1 MTMFYMLVGIPGSGK
16 STWTDR
22 FKRKYQNDLVHDGIK
37 KNTPFQYNLSVIST
51 DDIIQHIANEHRL
64 TYNQVFDNI
73 TYSFAEKMTHK
84 LAKFAFDRNDIV
96 IWDQTNLT
104 VKSRAKKLALV
115 PSHYKKTCVMF
126 GIPEDLAERLR
137 SRVGKDI
144 PDNVMMS
151 MIKSYQYPTL
161 EEGFDDIIGST
172 DTIVKFS

>member
-1 MTMFYMLVGIPGSGK
+1 MSKLYMLVGLPGTGK
-16 STWTDR
+16 STWTKN
-22 FKRKYQNDLVHDGIK
+22 FKKKYMEDQSKQAFDT
-37 KNTPFQYNLSVIST
+37 NTPFVWNLSIVST
-51 DDIIQHIANEHRL
+51 DNIIQTIANENRL
-64 TYNQVFDNI
+64 TYNQMFDNL
-73 TYSFAEKMTHK
+73 TYSFAEKITHK
-84 LAKFAFDRNDIV
+84 LSKFAFERNDIV

-137 SRVGKDI
+137 TRVGKDI

-172 DTIVKFS
+172 EKIVKFS